1 MIRKQFSQ
9 IDYALYDQKA
19 KDKTTKYLQGLG
31 YQVVEHPNR
40 YAQDLIAK
48 SEMNEFMVECE
59 VKVLWKTDSF
69 PFPNVQLPERKSKF
83 LKERTLFFIWNE
95 QLTRAFTFWSDDVK
109 KLTPV
114 EVPNKRVRKGEY
126 FYQIPLDMTEMVEG

>member
-1 MIRKQFSQ
+1 MIHKKFNPG
-9 IDYALYDQKA
+9 DYALYDQKA
-19 KDKTTKYLQGLG
+19 KDKTTEYLQGLG

-59 VKVLWKTDSF
+59 VKVVWNTDDF

-83 LKERTLFFIWNE
+83 LKDRTLFFIWNK

-109 KLTPV
+109 KLTPI

-126 FYQIPLDMTEMVEG
+126 FYQIPLDMTEMIEG